1 MAKVFIVDDDSGVV
15 KALGRALRTEGFVVE
30 APHDGRRLLDLV
42 EHDEPACVLLDLR
55 LPGVSGLDIQ
65 EQLKTDATLP
75 VIFMTGHGSI
85 PESVRAMKQ
94 GAFEFLLKPVDLTLL
109 VDTVR
114 RALAHSAEAMSLRR
128 RQAGSWGLFSKLT
141 LREREVAHLVAEGLL
156 NKQIAEK
163 LGISNR
169 TVKIHRGRVMHKLGI
184 RSVPQLIRLLDLAG
198 GNQSN

>member
-1 MAKVFIVDDDSGVV
+1 MAKVFIVDDDNRVV
-15 KALGRALRTEGFVVE
+15 KALGRALQTEGFVVE
-30 APHDGRRLLDLV
+30 APQDGRRLLDLV

-55 LPGVSGLDIQ
+55 LSGVSGLDIQ
-65 EQLKTDATLP
+65 EQLKADATLP

-85 PESVRAMKQ
+85 AESVRAMKQ
-94 GAFEFLLKPVDLTLL
+94 GAFEFLLKPIDVALL

-114 RALAHSAEAMSLRR
+114 RALARSADAMNLRR
-128 RQAGSWGLFSKLT
+128 QQAGSWGLFSKLT
-141 LREREVAHLVAEGLL
+141 SREREVAGLVAEGLL